1 MEKTI
6 MKKKYQVYCIITLLI
21 IFSAGC
27 TSSYKA
33 KPLSFKHPSTYTNTT
48 QVANAIIGSRA
59 FVDKQEAQEAF
70 GFDVKSAG
78 MLPVQIV
85 ADNQGQKGLYI
96 VANQTFLHDKD
107 GNLWPVL
114 TDKFAY
120 ERVTKYTQTKKIF
133 KEGAYAGVMT
143 ATAGALIGAAIG
155 IVAGE
160 NVISS
165 AGKGAAI
172 GAAAGGTVGGLKG
185 YDSAYYARR
194 EVMEDFESKSL
205 KNRSLSPNSLSY
217 GFIFF
222 PGEAQSAQLLRLQ
235 LKEEGSD
242 RTFTIQLKF
251 E

>member
-1 MEKTI
+1 
-6 MKKKYQVYCIITLLI
+6 MKRDYLIYLVIILF

-27 TSSYKA
+27 TPSYKA
-33 KPLSFKHPSTYTNTT
+33 RPLSFKHPSAYPNTI
-48 QVANAIIGSRA
+48 QIANAIIGSRA
-59 FVDKQEAQEAF
+59 FVEKNEAQEAF
-70 GFDVKSAG
+70 GFDVRSAG

-96 VANQTFLHDKD
+96 VANQTFLQDKD

-120 ERVTKYTQTKKIF
+120 ERVTKYAQTKKIF
-133 KEGAYAGVMT
+133 KEGAYAGVMS

-160 NVISS
+160 NVLSA

-172 GAAAGGTVGGLKG
+172 GAAAGGTLGGLQG
-185 YDSAYYARR
+185 YDSAYHARR

-222 PGEAQSAQLLRLQ
+222 PGEAQSAHMLRLQ

-242 RTFTIQLKF
+242 RTFTMQLEF

>member
-1 MEKTI
+1 MEKI
-6 MKKKYQVYCIITLLI
+6 VMKKWYLIYVMSALI

-27 TSSYKA
+27 APSYKA
-33 KPLSFKHPSTYTNTT
+33 RPLSFKHPSAYPNTT
-48 QVANAIIGSRA
+48 QVANTVIGSRA
-59 FVDKQEAQEAF
+59 FVDKKEAQEAF
-70 GFDVKSAG
+70 GFDVRSAG

-96 VANQTFLHDKD
+96 VANQTFLQDKE

-120 ERVTKYTQTKKIF
+120 ERVTKYAQTKEIF
-133 KEGAYAGVMT
+133 KQGAYAGVMS
-143 ATAGALIGAAIG
+143 AAAGALIGAAIG
-155 IVAGE
+155 IVTGE
-160 NVISS
+160 NVASA

-172 GAAAGGTVGGLKG
+172 GAAAGGTAGGLKG
-185 YDSAYYARR
+185 YDSAYQARR

-205 KNRSLSPNSLSY
+205 KNKSLSPNNLSY

-222 PGEAQSAQLLRLQ
+222 PGEATSVQSLRLQ
-235 LKEEGSD
+235 LKEKDSN
-242 RTFTIQLKF
+242 RIFTVNLKF